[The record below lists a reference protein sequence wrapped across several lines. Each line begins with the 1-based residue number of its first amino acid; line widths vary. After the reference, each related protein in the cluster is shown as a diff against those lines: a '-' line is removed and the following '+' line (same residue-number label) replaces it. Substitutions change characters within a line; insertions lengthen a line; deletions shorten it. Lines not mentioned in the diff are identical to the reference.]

1 VLPTGTTHYYASQT
15 VNGVESTARLDVT
28 ALVDPTPCA
37 PTGAATQTY
46 SAGATVAS
54 LQATGSGI
62 SWYAASTGGTSLATS
77 TVLVNGTH
85 YYASQTVDCTESAS
99 RLDVTAIVN

>member
-1 VLPTGTTHYYASQT
+1 

-28 ALVDPTPCA
+28 ATVDPTPCK
-37 PTGAATQTY
+37 PTGSATQTF
-46 SAGATVAS
+46 SSGSTVAS

-62 SWYAASTGGTSLATS
+62 RWYAAASGGTSLATS

-85 YYASQTVDCTESAS
+85 YYASQTVDCTESAG
-99 RLDVTAIVN
+99 RLDITAIIN